1 MNNELSIKKETFSN
15 ETFGNFITTAKSNLN
30 ALARK
35 GNDVAKYNAYY
46 IAFFDDNA
54 NIDGSLV
61 EDWKRHNV
69 NNLKDYV
76 SKELNIGK
84 SQYYNLLAIGKLLE
98 LDEKGKPKYK
108 DERLEAFNTT
118 AIGLL
123 INKKPENETFEEYIN
138 RLFSS
143 GRIATNMSNNEI
155 RNALKDKIV
164 NDDKKTTKKKSEKEN
179 EKELTFEDKFLTIA
193 MDFENLYNSEI
204 VGREFDKEMKEDYK
218 KLHEIFFK
226 YVANDNNP
234 FKENK

>member
-138 RLFSS
+138 RLFSN
-143 GRIATNMSNNEI
+143 GRITTKMSNNEI
-155 RNALKDKIV
+155 RNALKDKVV

>member
-30 ALARK
+30 SLARK
-35 GNDVAKYNAYY
+35 ANDTAKYNAYY
-46 IAFFDDNA
+46 IAFFDNNA

-84 SQYYNLLAIGKLLE
+84 SQYYNYLAIGKLLE
-98 LDEKGKPKYK
+98 LDENGKPKYK
-108 DERLEAFNTT
+108 DKRLESFNTT

-123 INKKPENETFEEYIN
+123 INKKPENETFENYIN

-143 GRIATNMSNNEI
+143 GRITTKMSNNEI
-155 RNALKDKIV
+155 RSALKDKVV
-164 NDDKKTTKKKSEKEN
+164 NEDKKTTKKTDEKEDTN
-179 EKELTFEDKFLTIA
+179 EKPEDTLNRLA
-193 MDFENLYNSEI
+193 LDFENFYCKV
-204 VGREFDKEMKEDYK
+204 VGTKFKEEHEVDLNA
-218 KLHEIFFK
+218 LHRIFEK
-226 YVANDNNP
+226 YVSKNP
-234 FKENK
+234 FEENK

>member
-15 ETFGNFITTAKSNLN
+15 EIFGNFITTAKNNLN
-30 ALARK
+30 SLARK

-46 IAFFDDNA
+46 IAFFDNNA

-84 SQYYNLLAIGKLLE
+84 SQYYNLLAIGKLLK
-98 LDEKGKPKYK
+98 LDEKGKPIYIDK
-108 DERLEAFNTT
+108 RLESFNTS

-123 INKKPENETFEEYIN
+123 INKKPENETFEEYVN

-143 GRIATNMSNNEI
+143 GRITTKMSNNEI
-155 RNALKDKIV
+155 RSALKDKIV
-164 NDDKKTTKKKSEKEN
+164 GEDKKTTKKADKEEDTN
-179 EKELTFEDKFLTIA
+179 EEPIDTLKRIA
-193 MDFENLYNSEI
+193 IDFENFYCK
-204 VGREFDKEMKEDYK
+204 VVATEFKATHEVDLNT
-218 KLHEIFFK
+218 LHRIFEK
-226 YVANDNNP
+226 YANENP
-234 FKENK
+234 FEENK

>member
-1 MNNELSIKKETFSN
+1 MNNELIIKKETFSN

-30 ALARK
+30 ALAKK

-46 IAFFDDNA
+46 IAFFDNNA
-54 NIDGSLV
+54 NIDGALV

-98 LDEKGKPKYK
+98 LDEKGKPIYK
-108 DERLEAFNTT
+108 DKRLEAFNTT

-123 INKKPENETFEEYIN
+123 INKKPENETFEEYVN

-143 GRIATNMSNNEI
+143 GRITTKMSNNEI
-155 RNALKDKIV
+155 RNALKDKVV
-164 NDDKKTTKKKSEKEN
+164 NDDKKTTKKVEEKDTN
-179 EKELTFEDKFLTIA
+179 ESPIDTLKNIA
-193 MDFENLYNSEI
+193 IDFENFYNKV
-204 VGREFDKEMKEDYK
+204 VGTEFKNTHEVDLNT
-218 KLHEIFFK
+218 LHRIFEK
-226 YVANDNNP
+226 YANDNP
-234 FKENK
+234 FEENK